1 MKIWRGFLFIF
12 AMGCAACAPL
22 FNTSDSDVGARYL
35 GARYVLDPLGEGV
48 GYDSDPLIRF
58 DAFDCTT
65 FVETVL
71 AAGDVSRLNKIRYA
85 GGVVAFE
92 NRNHFIETD
101 WLTNNADLV
110 EVVSGQYG
118 ATLLRNVVIDKRAWA
133 RVAHGMEIDVP
144 VQTASLEYIPYELL
158 GAIDNTAPLI
168 VLFVVSP
175 RADSNAKLATD
186 IAVVHMGFLLPGGKV
201 LRHASTGRGVMD
213 DDFAQYVAKR
223 HKMRNNI
230 GIALVK
236 IK

>member
-1 MKIWRGFLFIF
+1 MNTLRSFIF
-12 AMGCAACAPL
+12 IAMMGCAACAPL
-22 FNTSDSDVGARYL
+22 FNANDLGAQYL
-35 GARYVLDPLGEGV
+35 GAKYVLDPLGEGA

-71 AAGDVSRLNKIRYA
+71 AGGDAARLNKIRYA
-85 GGVVAFE
+85 DGVVAFE

-110 EVVSGQYG
+110 ENVSGQYG
-118 ATLLRNVVIDKRAWA
+118 LALMRDVTIDKRAWA
-133 RVAHGMEIDVP
+133 SVAHGIKIDVP
-144 VQTASLEYIPYELL
+144 VQSASLLYIPYSELSQ
-158 GAIDNTAPLI
+158 IDNQEPLI
-168 VLFVVSP
+168 VLFVVGP
-175 RADSNAKLATD
+175 RVDNNAKLATD
-186 IAVVHMGFLLPGGKV
+186 IAVVHMGFLLPGGRV
-201 LRHASTGRGVMD
+201 LRHASTGRGVVD

-223 HKMRNNI
+223 EKMQNNI